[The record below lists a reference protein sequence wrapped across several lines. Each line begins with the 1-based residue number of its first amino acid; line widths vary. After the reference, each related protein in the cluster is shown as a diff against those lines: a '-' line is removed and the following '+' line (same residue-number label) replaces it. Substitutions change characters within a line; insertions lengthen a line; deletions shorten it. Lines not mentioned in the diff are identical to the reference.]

1 MIDFSS
7 RKFHPVVHLP
17 EEVEIRDF
25 TKPAHMQQPPKLP
38 FSIGRYNEDRV
49 GMYVHDLFEGQR
61 TVHMG
66 IDIGAP
72 LHTPVFAFW
81 DGIVFAA
88 GYNPAPGDYG
98 HVIVTEH
105 SFEGTPL
112 WALYGHLSAASV
124 EEKQPG
130 EPIQKGA
137 QLGTLGAASENGG
150 WPVHLHFQLS
160 LKRPVTHDLPGVV
173 SPEERAAALLKY
185 PDPRLILGAVY

>member
-72 LHTPVFAFW
+72 LHTPVFAF
-81 DGIVFAA
+81 
-88 GYNPAPGDYG
+88 
-98 HVIVTEH
+98 
-105 SFEGTPL
+105 
-112 WALYGHLSAASV
+112 
-124 EEKQPG
+124 
-130 EPIQKGA
+130 
-137 QLGTLGAASENGG
+137 
-150 WPVHLHFQLS
+150 
-160 LKRPVTHDLPGVV
+160 
-173 SPEERAAALLKY
+173 
-185 PDPRLILGAVY
+185 